1 MCYYYFASSFS
12 LRLSVFH
19 NRLEKKVWGIGRVI
33 KHLSGNQDLTETELL
48 VTSVFSIQQN
58 WHHWQISNHCAKNSY
73 NLFLMFSSFYIN
85 IVSNIQFFVL
95 SELFFSFDRCFILF
109 LGSVCFCI
117 HACTH
122 FCIHSCIH
130 FCTHSCIHFCML
142 PLWLIVIAL
151 CKEPIC
157 SMYITGNRREKYWL
171 SLKSTLSL
179 TFTANLYK

>member
-1 MCYYYFASSFS
+1 MRYYYFASSFS

-19 NRLEKKVWGIGRVI
+19 NRLEKKIWGIRRVI

-48 VTSVFSIQQN
+48 VTSMFSVQQN

-73 NLFLMFSSFYIN
+73 NLFLIFISFFLY

-95 SELFFSFDRCFILF
+95 SELFFPFYRCFILF
-109 LGSVCFCI
+109 LGSAYFCI
-117 HACTH
+117 H
-122 FCIHSCIH
+122 FCIH
-130 FCTHSCIHFCML
+130 FCTHFCML